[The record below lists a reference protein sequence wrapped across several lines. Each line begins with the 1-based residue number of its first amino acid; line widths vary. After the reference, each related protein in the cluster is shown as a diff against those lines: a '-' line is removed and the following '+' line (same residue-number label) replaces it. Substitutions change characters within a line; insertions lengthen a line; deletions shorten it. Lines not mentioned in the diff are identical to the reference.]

1 MINIS
6 YNYKIIDDYVELYFK
21 DNKNNEY
28 VSYLDLEDLDTL
40 LNYPYKFIPRKDY
53 SGYYLAATVY
63 TGLVNGKPTY
73 HVGKLHRVIMNVTDG
88 RKTHVDHINHNT
100 LDNRK
105 RNLRIISASNN
116 LKHRNSKNK
125 NNKSGYR
132 NVFWS
137 TKDERWLVVLQIEG
151 KSKCFGRF
159 KKDQVDKAGAL
170 AEEMRE
176 KYYGEYKGNN

>member
-1 MINIS
+1 MININ

-21 DNKNNEY
+21 DNKNNKY
-28 VSYLDLEDLDTL
+28 ISYLDLEDLDIL
-40 LNYPYKFIPRKDY
+40 LNYHYKFIPRKDY
-53 SGYYLAATVY
+53 SGYYLATTVFD
-63 TGLVNGKPTY
+63 GLVNGKRKY
-73 HVGKLHRVIMNVTDG
+73 HAEKLHRIIMNVTTG
-88 RKTHVDHINHNT
+88 RKIHVDHINHNT

-105 RNLRIISASNN
+105 CNLRIISASNN

-137 TKDERWLVVLQIEG
+137 TKDERWLVTLQING
-151 KSKCFGRF
+151 KQKCFGRF
-159 KKDQVDKAGAL
+159 KYEDLDKAGKL